1 MRERDTEWIMKI
13 FTEMAIQIN
22 HSLPLAIDL
31 VGELT
36 RIRSANDKDA
46 ESPPRKRYRKG
57 LGGAVRV
64 QQGSIQVPFAFGAG
78 DGLPVRF
85 GKVPTLGELNLS
97 GRKKTAIEET
107 VGFERILRQRV
118 VQSPLCQGAVPCF
131 AKKLGM
137 DVRAKPVTRRFRV
150 GSSEFLPGEGA
161 FFDPFRQFPG
171 QMHSGNLVFFKNPL
185 VGLSLIHI

>member
-46 ESPPRKRYRKG
+46 ESPPRKGYRKG

-64 QQGSIQVPFAFGAG
+64 Q
-78 DGLPVRF
+78 
-85 GKVPTLGELNLS
+85 
-97 GRKKTAIEET
+97 
-107 VGFERILRQRV
+107 
-118 VQSPLCQGAVPCF
+118 
-131 AKKLGM
+131 
-137 DVRAKPVTRRFRV
+137 
-150 GSSEFLPGEGA
+150 
-161 FFDPFRQFPG
+161 
-171 QMHSGNLVFFKNPL
+171 
-185 VGLSLIHI
+185 

>member
-46 ESPPRKRYRKG
+46 ESPPRKGYRKG

-107 VGFERILRQRV
+107 VGFDRILRQRV

-150 GSSEFLPGEGA
+150 GSSEFLPGE
-161 FFDPFRQFPG
+161 
-171 QMHSGNLVFFKNPL
+171 
-185 VGLSLIHI
+185 

>member
-1 MRERDTEWIMKI
+1 MYERDTEWIMKI

-46 ESPPRKRYRKG
+46 ESPPRKGYRKG

-118 VQSPLCQGAVPCF
+118 VQSPLCQGASHALPRSS
-131 AKKLGM
+131 AWM
-137 DVRAKPVTRRFRV
+137 SRQPVTRRFRV

-161 FFDPFRQFPG
+161 FFDPFRQF
-171 QMHSGNLVFFKNPL
+171 LTRCTREIWYFFKNPL
-185 VGLSLIHI
+185 VGIHG